1 MLLTTIRDLMAHM
14 EWADSALWSVVP
26 STTAQEPDPRLKE
39 LLFHIHYT
47 QLAFTNLWTG
57 APREPHTADEFAT
70 LAAIRDWARPVYPH
84 IASYLEAL
92 TDERLQE
99 TLVMPWSRFYADR
112 VGKPPAPT
120 TIGETLLQGA
130 LHSIHHRAQVSARL
144 REMGIDPP
152 MIDFVAWVWGGRPTP
167 RW

>member
-1 MLLTTIRDLMAHM
+1 MLLATIRDLMLHM
-14 EWADSALWSVVP
+14 EWADSTVWGIVP
-26 STTAQEPDPRLKE
+26 APNVTEPDPRLKQ

-70 LAAIRDWARPVYPH
+70 LAAIRDWARPVYPR
-84 IASYLEAL
+84 IAGYFATLAE
-92 TDERLQE
+92 ERLSE
-99 TLVMPWSRFYADR
+99 TLVMPWSRFYAER
-112 VGKPPAPT
+112 VGKQPEPT
-120 TIGETLLQGA
+120 TIADTLLQAA

-152 MIDFVAWVWGGRPTP
+152 MIDFVAWVWGGRPAP